1 MYATGG
7 TCTGEQPVRYLSA
20 VTNRHIQLV
29 KTCRI
34 CVKFSLQKCLLNDKM
49 RMKSSYRIKR
59 WMLCFVGWTGVILF
73 SLAGCKGVTNNPTEP
88 DAEETPT
95 AQSSPKPTI
104 SATPTPSTGSSSC
117 DNYADRPTETNLRT
131 LDLDGNALRVVMEC
145 AGDVDWFVIELP
157 EGTVKLKIAL
167 TDMSEE
173 SDFDLVVYDSS
184 VKELKDGRSSRSGNS
199 DEEVLLTVDDS
210 KLYVQIYAFS
220 KRGEALLTV
229 TVTSN
234 TSSSRTPTPTPT
246 PTGTVKPTPTP
257 EINQLTYEQ
266 LLNSKFWH
274 FPRGTN
280 SALLERSVETIQTK
294 AISCRKSGVK
304 DAVLTGEFTIGN
316 YAHVE
321 RDLLKSVDYVD
332 GWALVVFNGS
342 AQILDILHLTTRL
355 NISSDN
361 LDMVVNIPTEVNR
374 EDSDEFSIESEEE
387 GVYYLAHF
395 YGDLSQSSSKDVRI
409 SSGVVGKA
417 NDVLFEQ
424 RVEVEWEFEGEN
436 GYICSGI
443 EDGKKI
449 ADFELGNFLAFQK

>member
-246 PTGTVKPTPTP
+246 GTVKPTPTP

>member
-1 MYATGG
+1 M
-7 TCTGEQPVRYLSA
+7 R
-20 VTNRHIQLV
+20 
-29 KTCRI
+29 
-34 CVKFSLQKCLLNDKM
+34 LQIKLFYRLTSKRLFLLCGIGIFLLN
-49 RMKSSYRIKR
+49 
-59 WMLCFVGWTGVILF
+59 
-73 SLAGCKGVTNNPTEP
+73 LAGCKGVTDNPTSP
-88 DAEETPT
+88 TLDATPV
-95 AQSSPKPTI
+95 AQPSPKPAITT
-104 SATPTPSTGSSSC
+104 TPEVDKNGTPVPSTSSSC
-117 DNYADRPTETNLRT
+117 DNYADRPTDKNLRT
-131 LDLDGNALRVVMEC
+131 LSLDGSALRIIMDC
-145 AGDVDWFVIELP
+145 AGDVDWFTIQLAVQP
-157 EGTVKLKIAL
+157 TKLKITL
-167 TDMSEE
+167 TDMSDE
-173 SDFDLVVYDSS
+173 SDFDLIVYDSS

-199 DEEVLLTVDDS
+199 DEELSLTVNDS
-210 KLYVQIYAFS
+210 MLYVQVYAFS

-229 TVTSN
+229 TAMSN
-234 TSSSRTPTPTPT
+234 NASVITTPTPTPRPDST
-246 PTGTVKPTPTP
+246 ITPTPTP

-266 LLNSKFWH
+266 LLHSKFWN

-294 AISCRKSGVK
+294 TISCRKSGVK

-424 RVEVEWEFEGEN
+424 HVEVEWEFEGEN